1 MKLNRKVAL
10 RLTSA
15 GYPAQNRVFES
26 ETVETAILLIAKWMT
41 LVPMSSRIN
50 ITIARDA
57 ASFDSDKAHR
67 ESQAVNRLEGLLS
80 NLLESDATLPEG
92 DEDDDESNN
101 RQGVATATL
110 ATQHES
116 EPQVVKPEDRR
127 FPANPDSPSRASW
140 NLMSEEQQQ
149 KWLTHQKLAAAER
162 SEEQDKPHGAKFG
175 LRKD

>member
-26 ETVETAILLIAKWMT
+26 ETVETAILLIAKWLT

-67 ESQAVNRLEGLLS
+67 ENQAVNRMEGLLMG
-80 NLLESDATLPEG
+80 LLESDASLFEG
-92 DEDDDESNN
+92 EDEEVDSDD
-101 RQGVATATL
+101 RQGVVATTL
-110 ATQHES
+110 DTQHES

-127 FPANPDSPSRASW
+127 FPANPDSPSRSQWDA
-140 NLMSEEQQQ
+140 MSEEQQQ
-149 KWLTHQKLAAAER
+149 KWLTHQKLVAAER
-162 SEEQDKPHGAKFG
+162 SDDHQRPHGPSFG
-175 LRKD
+175 LKKD